1 MGNEHSIEVF
11 AMLFNWLFGKRTQ
24 KQKAALT
31 RRIHSRLALENL
43 ESRLVPTG
51 GFMGQEVFSVTDPLP
66 TGLAPFSLVR
76 ASETKGACISEDHH
90 AHEEHDAFEFT
101 DAKGREIAAC
111 PVPTGKKV
119 KAMEAPQMLFNAS
132 DTFTLHSR
140 RGASKTV
147 YLDFDGHITQSTNWN
162 SWRQIGSI
170 ITPAY
175 NSDGT
180 NGFSNTELAE
190 IQEIWARVVEDF
202 APFDVD
208 VTTQAPALGDLINSG
223 SGDNRWGI
231 RVAIGGSPEW
241 LGMGAG
247 GIAYIGSFN
256 WDTDTP
262 TYVFS
267 DVLYSPKSVA
277 EATSHEIGHTL
288 GLFHDGRTSPQEGY
302 YAGHGS
308 GQTSWAPI
316 MGVGYYSE
324 VVQWSR
330 GEYANANNSEDDLTI
345 ITTNNGFGFRQD
357 DVGNSLNT
365 AYFLGNLSKDTT
377 LFNGIIENGEDADSF
392 SFNASGKIKVTV
404 SQTALG
410 ANLDIQA
417 EIYSSSGQLV
427 SSANPADTLGASL
440 ELSVAPGTY
449 YLIVRGAGLGDPA
462 TNGYSRYAS
471 IGQYKVSLVASGSS
485 GSAPSAPTNLQTKDV
500 SSNQVELTWKD
511 TSKNERGFNLFYRTT
526 DGSWMLGGTSGA
538 NKTSFTVKGL
548 DEKTSYQ
555 FKVVAFNDSGDSAA
569 SNIAKATTLSVKI
582 PAPTNLKASGVQK
595 TSFKLA
601 WSSSAANVARF
612 EVWVKVDGSWKRSED
627 VPGNRKNATID
638 YEVRGGSR
646 LKAGKTY
653 QVKMRTIDN
662 AGRLSDWS
670 EEITVKMAK

>member
-1 MGNEHSIEVF
+1 
-11 AMLFNWLFGKRTQ
+11 LFDKVDIPAF
-24 KQKAALT
+24 
-31 RRIHSRLALENL
+31 
-43 ESRLVPTG
+43 
-51 GFMGQEVFSVTDPLP
+51 VFSNNLSSV
-66 TGLAPFSLVR
+66 
-76 ASETKGACISEDHH
+76 
-90 AHEEHDAFEFT
+90 
-101 DAKGREIAAC
+101 
-111 PVPTGKKV
+111 
-119 KAMEAPQMLFNAS
+119 
-132 DTFTLHSR
+132 
-140 RGASKTV
+140 
-147 YLDFDGHITQSTNWN
+147 
-162 SWRQIGSI
+162 
-170 ITPAY
+170 
-175 NSDGT
+175 
-180 NGFSNTELAE
+180 
-190 IQEIWARVVEDF
+190 
-202 APFDVD
+202 
-208 VTTQAPALGDLINSG
+208 
-223 SGDNRWGI
+223 
-231 RVAIGGSPEW
+231 
-241 LGMGAG
+241 
-247 GIAYIGSFN
+247 
-256 WDTDTP
+256 
-262 TYVFS
+262 
-267 DVLYSPKSVA
+267 KSVA
-277 EATSHEIGHTL
+277 NAISHEVGHSL
-288 GLFHDGRTSPQEGY
+288 GLHHDGRTSPKEEYFG
-302 YAGHGS
+302 GHGD
-308 GQTSWAPI
+308 GVTNWGPI
-316 MGVGYYSE
+316 MGSVSFRE
-324 VVQWSR
+324 VTQWSR
-330 GEYANANNSEDDLTI
+330 GEYAYASNTQDDLKI

-377 LFNGIIENGEDADSF
+377 VFNGIIENGEDADSF

-471 IGQYKVSLVASGSS
+471 IGQYKVGLVASGNS
-485 GSAPSAPTNLQTKDV
+485 GGAPSAPTNLQTKDA

-511 TSKNERGFNLFYRTT
+511 TSKNERGFNVFYRTPG
-526 DGSWMLGGTSGA
+526 GSWMLGGTSGA

-548 DEKTSYQ
+548 EEKTSYQ
-555 FKVVAFNDSGDSAA
+555 FKVVAFNDSGDSAS
-569 SNIAKATTLSVKI
+569 SNIAKATTLSLKI

-601 WSSSAANVARF
+601 WSSSGANVDRF

-638 YEVRGGSR
+638 YEAMGGSR

>member
-1 MGNEHSIEVF
+1 
-11 AMLFNWLFGKRTQ
+11 MLFNWLFGKRTQ
-24 KQKAALT
+24 KQKAPPT
-31 RRIHSRLALENL
+31 RRIHSRLVLENL

-51 GFMGQEVFSVTDPLP
+51 GFMGPEVFSSIDPLP
-66 TGLAPFSLVR
+66 ARLAPFSLVR
-76 ASETKGACISEDHH
+76 GSEIKEASISEDHH
-90 AHEEHDAFEFT
+90 AHEEHDAYEFT
-101 DAKGREIAAC
+101 DSSGRTIAAC
-111 PVPTGKKV
+111 PVFTDLSPKSTV
-119 KAMEAPQMLFNAS
+119 TAQPQAS
-132 DTFTLHSR
+132 LADTFFLHNR
-140 RGASKTV
+140 LGATKTI
-147 YLDFDGHITQSTNWN
+147 YLDFNSHITADSVWN
-162 SWRQIGSI
+162 KQNNNGNPFT
-170 ITPAY
+170 TPAY
-175 NSDGT
+175 DTDG
-180 NGFSNTELAE
+180 NIKFSEQELAA

-202 APFDVD
+202 SPFDVD
-208 VTTQAPALGDLINSG
+208 VTTQEPPESDLVNSKN
-223 SGDNRWGI
+223 GDNRWGI
-231 RVAIGGSPEW
+231 RVVIGGNGDW
-241 LGMGAG
+241 YKMVG
-247 GIAYIGSFN
+247 GVAYISSF
-256 WDTDTP
+256 DDLFDKVDIP
-262 TYVFS
+262 AFVFS
-267 DVLYSPKSVA
+267 NNLSSVKSVA
-277 EATSHEIGHTL
+277 NAISHEVGHSL
-288 GLFHDGRTSPQEGY
+288 GLHHDGRTSPKEEYFG
-302 YAGHGS
+302 GHGD
-308 GQTSWAPI
+308 GVTNWGPI
-316 MGVGYYSE
+316 MGSVSFRE
-324 VVQWSR
+324 VTQWSR
-330 GEYANANNSEDDLTI
+330 GEYAYASNTQDDLKI

-377 LFNGIIENGEDADSF
+377 VFNGIIENGEDADSF

-471 IGQYKVSLVASGSS
+471 IGQYKVGLVASGNS
-485 GSAPSAPTNLQTKDV
+485 GGAPSAPTNLQTKDA

-511 TSKNERGFNLFYRTT
+511 TSKNERGFNVFYRTPG
-526 DGSWMLGGTSGA
+526 GSWMLGGTSGA

-548 DEKTSYQ
+548 EEKTSYQ
-555 FKVVAFNDSGDSAA
+555 FKVVAFNDSGDSAS
-569 SNIAKATTLSVKI
+569 SNIAKATTLSLKI

-601 WSSSAANVARF
+601 WSSSGANVDRF

-638 YEVRGGSR
+638 YEAMGGSR